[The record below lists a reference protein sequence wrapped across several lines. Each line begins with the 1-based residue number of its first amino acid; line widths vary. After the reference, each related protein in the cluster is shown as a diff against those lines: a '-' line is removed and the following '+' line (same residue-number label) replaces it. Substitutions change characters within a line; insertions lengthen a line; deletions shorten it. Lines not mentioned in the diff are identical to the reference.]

1 MLNAKVKNVLSLNS
15 IHYCIMNSK
24 KYSLFCL
31 LLTMLNSCIPVRS
44 VFLGNPDEKDMTRFK
59 GAVIHSGNDCF
70 EFKKGVISPKDGFK
84 INDWTRDIPFF
95 MPLDSFAPTH
105 KIRSLLIIQNDTI
118 KYEYYGKKF
127 NERNLHSSYSI
138 AKSFTSALIGI
149 AIEEGFIKSE
159 QDAVIK
165 YIPELA
171 KVPDADKL
179 TIEHLLNHTSGIKYN
194 LATDA
199 TIYYGRNSL
208 KALKQIRFETRP
220 GTKQHY
226 LNINVELL
234 GLILK
239 RATGIAP
246 SKYLEDKIWKP
257 IQMCSDGVW
266 SIDKKTQ
273 LEKSF
278 CCLGATT
285 LDYAKFGR
293 LYMNK
298 GIWNGNRIISE
309 TWYNKSI
316 SRDTSNGSSFNYNYC
331 WHIGLKKYGDFMAI
345 GLYKQHIYIN
355 PDKNLLIILF
365 NDKEKPLKAERVNW
379 WDIFRQIA
387 DQL

>member
-1 MLNAKVKNVLSLNS
+1 MLHKTCS
-15 IHYCIMNSK
+15 
-24 KYSLFCL
+24 YSLVKSKSKL
-31 LLTMLNSCIPVRS
+31 LFYFFLMLLNSCIPVRS
-44 VFLGNPDEKDMTRFK
+44 IFLGNPDDKDITRFK
-59 GAVIHSGNDCF
+59 NAVVHSGNECF
-70 EFKKGVISPKDGFK
+70 EFKKEMNSSVKNLK
-84 INDWTRDIPFF
+84 IDDWTRDIPFF
-95 MPLDSFAPTH
+95 MPLDTFAPTH
-105 KIRSLLIIQNDTI
+105 KIRSLLIIQNDTL
-118 KYEYYGKKF
+118 KYEYYSQKI
-127 NERNLHSSYSI
+127 NEQELHSSYSI

-159 QDAVIK
+159 QDPVIK
-165 YIPELA
+165 YIPELTNVA
-171 KVPDADKL
+171 HADKL

-208 KALKQIRFETRP
+208 KALKQIKFQFLP
-220 GTKQHY
+220 GMKQHY

-239 RATGIAP
+239 RATGISP

-266 SIDKKTQ
+266 SVDEKNRM
-273 LEKSF
+273 EKSF
-278 CCLGATT
+278 CCIGATAM
-285 LDYAKFGR
+285 DYAKFGR
-293 LYMNK
+293 LYLNE
-298 GIWNGNRIISE
+298 GVWNGKRVISE
-309 TWYNKSI
+309 SWYNKSI
-316 SRDTSNGSSFNYNYC
+316 NRDTSNGSSFNYNYC

-355 PDKNLLIILF
+355 PEKNLLIILF

-379 WDIFRQIA
+379 WFIFRQIA

>member
-1 MLNAKVKNVLSLNS
+1 MLHKTCS
-15 IHYCIMNSK
+15 
-24 KYSLFCL
+24 YSLVKSKSKL
-31 LLTMLNSCIPVRS
+31 LFYFFLMLLNSCIPVRS
-44 VFLGNPDEKDMTRFK
+44 IFLGNPDDKDITRFK
-59 GAVIHSGNDCF
+59 NAVVHSGNECF
-70 EFKKGVISPKDGFK
+70 EFKKEMNSSVKNLK
-84 INDWTRDIPFF
+84 IDDWTRDIPFF
-95 MPLDSFAPTH
+95 MPLDTFAPTH
-105 KIRSLLIIQNDTI
+105 KIRSLLIIQNDTL
-118 KYEYYGKKF
+118 KYEYYSQKI
-127 NERNLHSSYSI
+127 NEQELHSSYSI

-159 QDAVIK
+159 QESVIK
-165 YIPELA
+165 FIPELA
-171 KVPDADKL
+171 SVPYADKL

-208 KALKQIRFETRP
+208 KALKQIKFQFLP
-220 GTKQHY
+220 GMKQHY

-239 RATGIAP
+239 RATGISP

-266 SIDKKTQ
+266 SVDEKNRM
-273 LEKSF
+273 EKSF
-278 CCLGATT
+278 CCIGATAM
-285 LDYAKFGR
+285 DYAKFGR
-293 LYMNK
+293 LYLNE
-298 GIWNGNRIISE
+298 GVWNGKRIISE
-309 TWYNKSI
+309 SWYNKSI

-355 PDKNLLIILF
+355 PEKNLLIILF

-379 WDIFRQIA
+379 WFIFRQIA

>member
-1 MLNAKVKNVLSLNS
+1 M
-15 IHYCIMNSK
+15 
-24 KYSLFCL
+24 L
-31 LLTMLNSCIPVRS
+31 LLSVKSKSKLLFYFFLMLLNSCIPVRS
-44 VFLGNPDEKDMTRFK
+44 IFLGNPDDKDITRFK
-59 GAVIHSGNDCF
+59 SAVIHSGNECF
-70 EFKKGVISPKDGFK
+70 EFKKEMNSSVKNLK
-84 INDWTRDIPFF
+84 IDDWTRDIPFF
-95 MPLDSFAPTH
+95 MPLDTFTTTH
-105 KIRSLLIIQNDTI
+105 KIRSLLIIQNDTL
-118 KYEYYGKKF
+118 KYEYYSKKI
-127 NERNLHSSYSI
+127 NEQELHSSYSI

-159 QDAVIK
+159 QDPVIK
-165 YIPELA
+165 YIPELTNVA
-171 KVPDADKL
+171 HADKL

-208 KALKQIRFETRP
+208 KALKQIKFQFLP
-220 GTKQHY
+220 GIKQHY

-239 RATGIAP
+239 RATGISP

-266 SIDKKTQ
+266 SVDEKNRM
-273 LEKSF
+273 EKSF
-278 CCLGATT
+278 CCIGATAM
-285 LDYAKFGR
+285 DYAKFGR
-293 LYMNK
+293 LYLNE
-298 GIWNGNRIISE
+298 GVWNGKRVISE
-309 TWYNKSI
+309 SWYNKSI
-316 SRDTSNGSSFNYNYC
+316 NRDTSNGSSFNYNYC

-355 PDKNLLIILF
+355 PEKNLLIILF

-379 WDIFRQIA
+379 WFIFRQIA

>member
-1 MLNAKVKNVLSLNS
+1 M
-15 IHYCIMNSK
+15 
-24 KYSLFCL
+24 L
-31 LLTMLNSCIPVRS
+31 LLSVKSKSKLLFYFFLMLLNSCIPVRS
-44 VFLGNPDEKDMTRFK
+44 IFLGNPDDKDITRFK
-59 GAVIHSGNDCF
+59 NAVVHSGNECF
-70 EFKKGVISPKDGFK
+70 EFKKEMNSSVKNLK
-84 INDWTRDIPFF
+84 IDDWTRDIPFF
-95 MPLDSFAPTH
+95 MPLDTFTTTH
-105 KIRSLLIIQNDTI
+105 KIRSLLIIQNDTL
-118 KYEYYGKKF
+118 KYEYYSKKI
-127 NERNLHSSYSI
+127 NEQELHSSYSI

-159 QDAVIK
+159 QDPVIK
-165 YIPELA
+165 YIPELTNVA
-171 KVPDADKL
+171 HADKL

-208 KALKQIRFETRP
+208 KALKQIKFQFLP
-220 GTKQHY
+220 GIKQHY

-239 RATGIAP
+239 RATGISP

-266 SIDKKTQ
+266 SVDEKNRM
-273 LEKSF
+273 EKSF
-278 CCLGATT
+278 CCIGATAM
-285 LDYAKFGR
+285 DYAKFGR
-293 LYMNK
+293 LYLNE
-298 GIWNGNRIISE
+298 GVWNGKRVISE
-309 TWYNKSI
+309 SWYNKSI
-316 SRDTSNGSSFNYNYC
+316 NRDTSNGSSFNYNYC

-355 PDKNLLIILF
+355 PEKNLLIILF

-379 WDIFRQIA
+379 WFIFRQIA

>member
-1 MLNAKVKNVLSLNS
+1 MLHKTCS
-15 IHYCIMNSK
+15 
-24 KYSLFCL
+24 YSLVKSKSKL
-31 LLTMLNSCIPVRS
+31 LFYFFLMLLNSCIPVRS
-44 VFLGNPDEKDMTRFK
+44 IFLGNPDDKDITRFK
-59 GAVIHSGNDCF
+59 SAVIHSGNECF
-70 EFKKGVISPKDGFK
+70 EFKKEMNSSVKNLK
-84 INDWTRDIPFF
+84 IDDWTRDIPFF
-95 MPLDSFAPTH
+95 MPLDTFTTTH
-105 KIRSLLIIQNDTI
+105 KIRSLLIIQNDTL
-118 KYEYYGKKF
+118 KYEYYSKKI
-127 NERNLHSSYSI
+127 NEQELHSSYSI

-159 QDAVIK
+159 QDPVIK
-165 YIPELA
+165 YIPELTNVA
-171 KVPDADKL
+171 HADKL

-208 KALKQIRFETRP
+208 KALKQIKFQFLP
-220 GTKQHY
+220 GIKQHY

-239 RATGIAP
+239 RATGISP

-266 SIDKKTQ
+266 SVDEKNRM
-273 LEKSF
+273 EKSF
-278 CCLGATT
+278 CCIGATAM
-285 LDYAKFGR
+285 DYAKFGR
-293 LYMNK
+293 LYLNE
-298 GIWNGNRIISE
+298 GVWNGKRVISE
-309 TWYNKSI
+309 SWYNKSI
-316 SRDTSNGSSFNYNYC
+316 NRDTSNGSSFNYNYC

-355 PDKNLLIILF
+355 PEKNLLIILF

-379 WDIFRQIA
+379 WFIFRQIA